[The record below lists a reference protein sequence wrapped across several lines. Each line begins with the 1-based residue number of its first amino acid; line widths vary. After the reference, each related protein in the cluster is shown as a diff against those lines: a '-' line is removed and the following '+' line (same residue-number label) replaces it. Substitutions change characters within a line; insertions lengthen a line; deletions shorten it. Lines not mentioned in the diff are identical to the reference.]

1 LDQDFATGKS
11 KSTTTQFRSPSPDPA
26 EGDREPVLGRASH
39 SRELLKLGTEISE
52 RTVFRLI
59 PKYRKPPSQTWKAL
73 LNKHVQSLVSVDF
86 FTVPTVSFRVLFV
99 FVVLAHHRRRV
110 MHFNVTEHL
119 TTAWTA
125 QQILEAFPEATAP
138 RYLIRDRDPING
150 ECFRNR
156 LRDMDITEV
165 LTAPQ
170 SPWQNPFAE
179 RLVASIRCECLD
191 HVIVLGEKHLRRILK
206 GYLITIWVRGLTS
219 L

>member
-1 LDQDFATGKS
+1 
-11 KSTTTQFRSPSPDPA
+11 
-26 EGDREPVLGRASH
+26 
-39 SRELLKLGTEISE
+39 
-52 RTVFRLI
+52 
-59 PKYRKPPSQTWKAL
+59 
-73 LNKHVQSLVSVDF
+73 
-86 FTVPTVSFRVLFV
+86 
-99 FVVLAHHRRRV
+99 